1 MDQGLSLQNCLTGN
15 NDDGGGIDK
24 LRLDMVDKG
33 GWYWRPTGLKESD
46 IGCAARQNF
55 VDSFGRKRFQAWWE
69 KVVPALF
76 SFREWGVVCR
86 WPPNPQS
93 VICFHTFFFA
103 FSLGPTP
110 LCHNSH
116 SWLQLKSTPITQVGS
131 WVVCRSPSVS
141 TCHLFYTVTTT
152 SQFIHLSLF

>member
-76 SFREWGVVCR
+76 SFREWGVTDVPGCLR
-86 WPPNPQS
+86 RRT
-93 VICFHTFFFA
+93 V
-103 FSLGPTP
+103 
-110 LCHNSH
+110 
-116 SWLQLKSTPITQVGS
+116 LKPDLKRAHIDPASTWWVGS
-131 WVVCRSPSVS
+131 QELLQVFGVK
-141 TCHLFYTVTTT
+141 
-152 SQFIHLSLF
+152 SQG